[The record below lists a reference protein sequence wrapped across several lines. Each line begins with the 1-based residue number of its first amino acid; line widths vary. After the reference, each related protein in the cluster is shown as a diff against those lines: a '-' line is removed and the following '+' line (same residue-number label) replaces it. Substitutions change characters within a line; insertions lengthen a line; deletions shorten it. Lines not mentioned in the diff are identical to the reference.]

1 MTMEPPE
8 APLMKPRTDPPEL
21 VEEALI
27 DSLDISEADR
37 RDMYLQAAE
46 AILRLNDDRAWPMPA
61 AEAVRLL
68 EAADR
73 PRLLA
78 LQARQALRYARRA
91 HPQPQINR
99 RGL

>member
-1 MTMEPPE
+1 ME
-8 APLMKPRTDPPEL
+8 APSMNARFEAPDL

-27 DSLDISEADR
+27 DSLEMSEADR
-37 RDMYLQAAE
+37 RAMYLQAAE

-78 LQARQALRYARRA
+78 LQARHALRYARRA
-91 HPQPQINR
+91 HPLKINR

>member
-1 MTMEPPE
+1 MTFEPME
-8 APLMKPRTDPPEL
+8 APSMKVRTDPPAI
-21 VEEALI
+21 VEDALI
-27 DSLDISEADR
+27 DSLDMSEADR

-46 AILRLNDDRAWPMPA
+46 AILKLNDDRAWPMPA

-73 PRLLA
+73 PRLLT
-78 LQARQALRYARRA
+78 LQARQAHRYARRA
-91 HPQPQINR
+91 HPPKINR

>member
-1 MTMEPPE
+1 
-8 APLMKPRTDPPEL
+8 MKVRTDPPAI

-27 DSLDISEADR
+27 DSLEMSEADR
-37 RDMYLQAAE
+37 RAMYLRAAE
-46 AILRLNDDRAWPMPA
+46 AVLRLNDDRAWPMPA

-78 LQARQALRYARRA
+78 VQARHALRYARRA
-91 HPQPQINR
+91 HPVKINR

>member
-1 MTMEPPE
+1 MN
-8 APLMKPRTDPPEL
+8 ARFDPPDV

-27 DSLDISEADR
+27 DSLEMPEAER
-37 RDMYLQAAE
+37 RQMYLQAAE
-46 AILRLNDDRAWPMPA
+46 AILKLNDDRAWPMPA

-78 LQARQALRYARRA
+78 LQARHALRYAKRA
-91 HPQPQINR
+91 YPPKIDR